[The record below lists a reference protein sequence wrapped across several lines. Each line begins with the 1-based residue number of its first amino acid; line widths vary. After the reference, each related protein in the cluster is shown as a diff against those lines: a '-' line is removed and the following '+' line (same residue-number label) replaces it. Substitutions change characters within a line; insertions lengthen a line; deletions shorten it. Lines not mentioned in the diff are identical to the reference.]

1 MKQSATKLIMILSA
15 LFLAAIGI
23 SLTFLPAEIAGI
35 TGIAPDKTFTV
46 ILQLMGALYFSFA
59 MLNWMAKGILIGGI
73 YGKPVSVANM
83 THFVIG
89 ALALV
94 KLLLNNHDLPYP
106 IWILAGIYAV
116 FAVLFG
122 MIFSKNPV
130 ADNNS

>member
-1 MKQSATKLIMILSA
+1 MKQSTTKIIMILSA
-15 LFLAAIGI
+15 AFLAIIGI

-46 ILQLMGALYFSFA
+46 ILQLIGALYFSFA
-59 MLNWMAKGILIGGI
+59 MLNWMAKGILIGCI

-89 ALALV
+89 ALALI
-94 KLLLNNHDLPYP
+94 KLLLNNHDRPYP
-106 IWILAGIYAV
+106 IWILTGIYAV

-130 ADNNS
+130 AEINS

>member
-1 MKQSATKLIMILSA
+1 MKQSTTKIIMILSA
-15 LFLAAIGI
+15 AFLAVIGI

-46 ILQLMGALYFSFA
+46 ILQLLGALYFSFA

-89 ALALV
+89 TLALI

-130 ADNNS
+130 AEINS

>member
-1 MKQSATKLIMILSA
+1 MKQSTTKIIMILSA
-15 LFLAAIGI
+15 AFLAVIGI

-46 ILQLMGALYFSFA
+46 ILQLLGALYFSFA

-89 ALALV
+89 ALALI

-106 IWILAGIYAV
+106 IWILTGIYAV

-130 ADNNS
+130 AEINS

>member
-1 MKQSATKLIMILSA
+1 MKQSTTKLIMILSA
-15 LFLAAIGI
+15 VFLAAIGI

-46 ILQLMGALYFSFA
+46 ILQLLGALYFSFA
-59 MLNWMAKGILIGGI
+59 MLNWMAKGTLIGGI

-89 ALALV
+89 ALALI
-94 KLLLNNHDLPYP
+94 KLLLNNHDLHYS

-122 MIFSKNPV
+122 IIFSKNPV

>member
-1 MKQSATKLIMILSA
+1 MKQSTTKIIMILSA
-15 LFLAAIGI
+15 AFLAVIGI

-106 IWILAGIYAV
+106 IWISAGIYAV

-130 ADNNS
+130 ADNKS

>member
-1 MKQSATKLIMILSA
+1 MILSA
-15 LFLAAIGI
+15 AFLAITGI
-23 SLTFLPAEIAGI
+23 SLTFLPAEIASI
-35 TGIAPDKTFTV
+35 IGIAPDKAFTV
-46 ILQLMGALYFSFA
+46 ILQLLGALFFSFA

-89 ALALV
+89 ALALI

-106 IWILAGIYAV
+106 IWILAGIYVV

-122 MIFSKNPV
+122 MIFSRNPV
-130 ADNNS
+130 ADRNN